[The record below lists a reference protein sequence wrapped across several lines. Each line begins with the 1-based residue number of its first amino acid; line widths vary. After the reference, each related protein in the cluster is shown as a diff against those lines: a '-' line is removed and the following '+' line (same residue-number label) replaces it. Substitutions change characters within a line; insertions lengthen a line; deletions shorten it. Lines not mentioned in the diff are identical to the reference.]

1 MSKSL
6 TNLSRMNSSSKK
18 TIKALRMSNEELQDS
33 VVGYKRIIAQQQK
46 LIHRLQQRFHTVN
59 KTLAN
64 FKPEPHNII
73 QYDHSHPSVK
83 RRRNKMKLLTVE
95 NDTEKPKSEDA
106 STTKA
111 NRNQISTISSK
122 SLGSNDRLFRNAIS
136 ALAKEKELLAKKL
149 QRSQKKHLE
158 TKAELKDARNAKK
171 KLQKRLHM
179 HENQTTFSGTLPPDV
194 KSATTS
200 LAREKEALLSGSDGD
215 NSPSSSQTL
224 GTAQG
229 GQIEELL
236 KSMLASEGG
245 KLGRHEQHLIK
256 TIRHMENLF
265 EIVHDLS
272 AITKITDL
280 MGAIEHRVSKLL
292 SVCNPFKKTLSSFQ
306 YN

>member
-6 TNLSRMNSSSKK
+6 TNLSRVNSSSKK

-122 SLGSNDRLFRNAIS
+122 SLGQMTVCS
-136 ALAKEKELLAKKL
+136 ATHFSLGKEKELLAKKL

-171 KLQKRLHM
+171 
-179 HENQTTFSGTLPPDV
+179 NY
-194 KSATTS
+194 KSA
-200 LAREKEALLSGSDGD
+200 
-215 NSPSSSQTL
+215 
-224 GTAQG
+224 
-229 GQIEELL
+229 
-236 KSMLASEGG
+236 
-245 KLGRHEQHLIK
+245 
-256 TIRHMENLF
+256 
-265 EIVHDLS
+265 
-272 AITKITDL
+272 
-280 MGAIEHRVSKLL
+280 
-292 SVCNPFKKTLSSFQ
+292 CNA
-306 YN
+306 